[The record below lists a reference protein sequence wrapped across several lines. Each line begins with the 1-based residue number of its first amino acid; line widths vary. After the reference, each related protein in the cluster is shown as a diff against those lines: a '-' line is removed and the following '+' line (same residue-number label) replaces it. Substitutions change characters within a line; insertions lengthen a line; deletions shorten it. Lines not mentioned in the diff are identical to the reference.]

1 MHIANDSTNHAPRS
15 IPTTIPVFTCLRR
28 AVGDMVINTNPSKA
42 LVTLAVLTVTVV
54 VALVLIFVAVPAMR
68 GPLREQGSQIS
79 FRT

>member
-1 MHIANDSTNHAPRS
+1 
-15 IPTTIPVFTCLRR
+15 
-28 AVGDMVINTNPSKA
+28 MVINTNPSKA